1 MAICVLVFDP
11 MKTSSI
17 EKFERDLDSYL
28 SKGWEVLNAIAGN
41 RPGVAE
47 GVRTVRSS
55 RIVSPEHKDYVVY
68 VLRNPA
74 IDTAG
79 IPQHSL

>member
-1 MAICVLVFDP
+1 MPICVLVFNP

-41 RPGVAE
+41 RSVVAE
-47 GVRTVRSS
+47 GVQTAFSS
-55 RIVSPEHKDYVVY
+55 HIVSPEH
-68 VLRNPA
+68 
-74 IDTAG
+74 
-79 IPQHSL
+79 